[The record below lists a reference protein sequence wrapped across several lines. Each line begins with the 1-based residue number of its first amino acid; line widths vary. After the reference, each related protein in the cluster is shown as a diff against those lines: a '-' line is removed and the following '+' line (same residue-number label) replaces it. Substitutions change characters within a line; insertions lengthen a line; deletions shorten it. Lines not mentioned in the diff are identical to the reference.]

1 VGRNFCGRNF
11 RGFCPYLRN

>member
-11 RGFCPYLRN
+11 HGL